1 MTTRRT
7 GGTRQAAVK
16 KATRTERAKPPQRAA
31 KRGAKKTVPK
41 RTTTPVRRVGD
52 AKPGKATTRG
62 PVDLARLHAA
72 CFAATRTPVVVRLPA
87 LNCLALEGRGAPE
100 GREFQDAVE
109 AIFGVAYTLKFS
121 QKAAGRDFKVPPLEA
136 LWWSDYDLSRLADP
150 RELWRVPRHTW
161 RWKALLL
168 LPDFVTSEDV
178 RAARQVLSDRRGGDP
193 LPGRVHLDRIDEGT
207 CMQMLHVGPYAEE
220 PATITRMQATMKEQ
234 GLTPCGFHHEIYL
247 GDPRR
252 TAPAKLRT
260 ILRQPVR

>member
-1 MTTRRT
+1 MTTRKT
-7 GGTRQAAVK
+7 GGAQRATKGKAARSGST
-16 KATRTERAKPPQRAA
+16 ATAARAA
-31 KRGAKKTVPK
+31 KRDAKKTAPK
-41 RTTTPVRRVGD
+41 RTATPARRTGD
-52 AKPGKATTRG
+52 AKPGKTTARG
-62 PVDLARLHAA
+62 PLDLVRLHAA
-72 CFAATRTPVVVRLPA
+72 CFSATRTPAVVRLPA

-100 GREFQDAVE
+100 SQEFQDAVG

-121 QKAAGRDFKVPPLEA
+121 QKATGRDFKVPPLEA

-168 LPDFVTSEDV
+168 IPDFVTSEDV

-193 LPGRVHLDRIDEGT
+193 LPGRVHLDRIDEGA
-207 CMQMLHVGPYAEE
+207 CMQVLHVGPYAEE
-220 PATITRMQATMKEQ
+220 PRTIARMQASMKEQ

-252 TAPAKLRT
+252 TASARLRT